1 MLRPL
6 TFSATIL
13 LACALFGQVALTFD
27 PSIPVV
33 RNGQPLSMA
42 WAGGI
47 NFAHISDIDL
57 DGDGDKDL
65 LLFDRSGNKV
75 ITLLNNGVPGQVSY
89 SFTRAYDDTY
99 PFRELQEWTL
109 LRDYNGDGKEDIF
122 SYTLGGAGVWKNTS
136 AGGDLSFEQVE
147 DLVNSNYVPTVANLY
162 ITQVDIPGIEDVDG
176 DGDLDVITFSIFG
189 NYMEYH
195 KNLSM
200 ELYGTADS
208 LTFEVRNRCWGY
220 FSENLNNNSVQ
231 LNNPCNFNVPDPE
244 LPLEDGG
251 DVADAVRGHGT
262 DADDR
267 AHVGSTNLP
276 IDLDGDGD
284 KDLLIGDVLFRN
296 MLALYNGGTLDSA
309 IMVAQDSL
317 FPVYDQSVELSIFPT
332 PFYEDVNND
341 GKRDLLVTPNYP
353 SLSENAHS
361 VWYYR
366 NTGTDAAPVFDFQQN
381 DLFQDRMLDL
391 GEGAYP
397 VPFDIDGDGLMDL
410 VVANYGYYA
419 EGGLYPCKLAAL
431 RNTGSA
437 TSPAFE
443 LVDEDYMDLSTSG
456 IGNAMYPAFGDMDGD
471 GDKDM
476 YIGDLQGKLHYYENT
491 SGTPVAQFQLA
502 QPTVANDQGQ
512 PIDVG
517 QFAAP
522 QVFDVDADGLLD
534 LLIGERNGNINH
546 YRNAGTSAAPVWH
559 LENDSVGGLDVAEYW
574 NVTGY
579 STPCMFLN
587 DAGERELLVGSE
599 SGWIHHYAGIE
610 GNLGGTWELV
620 DSTWQEVREGMR
632 TAVALYDWNSDGHL
646 DAVIGNFRG
655 GLSFW
660 RNDIAAQAVLNSGT
674 PAEEVFDLMPNPTS
688 AEVTLALHMPVTK
701 GLHWRLYDA
710 MGRLVAQQRLM
721 DKRTTVDLGLVP
733 PGAYHVEVGNGTDRW
748 TRRLAVVR

>member
-1 MLRPL
+1 MIRSI
-6 TFSATIL
+6 TAFTTAL
-13 LACALFGQVALTFD
+13 LAYALFGQVALTFD
-27 PSIPVV
+27 PSIPLV

-89 SFTRAYDDTY
+89 SFTRDYDDTY
-99 PFRELQEWTL
+99 PFRDLQEWTL
-109 LRDYNGDGKEDIF
+109 LRDYNGDGKDDIF
-122 SYTLGGAGVWKNTS
+122 SYTLGGSGVWKNTS
-136 AGGDLSFEQVE
+136 EGGELSFEMVE

-162 ITQVDIPGIEDVDG
+162 ITQVDIPGIEDIDG

-189 NYMEYH
+189 NYLEYH

-220 FSENLNNNSVQ
+220 FSENLNNNSVA

-244 LPLEDGG
+244 FPLEGG
-251 DVADAVRGHGT
+251 DDVADPVRGH
-262 DADDR
+262 AQASDDR

-366 NTGTDAAPVFDFQQN
+366 NTGTDATPVFDFQQN
-381 DLFQDRMLDL
+381 DLFQDRMLDV

-410 VVANYGYYA
+410 IVANYGYYA

-437 TSPAFE
+437 SSPAFE

-471 GDKDM
+471 GDKDL

-491 SGTPVAQFQLA
+491 SGTPVAQFQLTE
-502 QPTVANDQGQ
+502 PTVANDQGQ
-512 PIDVG
+512 VIDVG

-522 QVFDVDADGLLD
+522 QFFDVDADGLLD
-534 LLIGERNGNINH
+534 LLIGERNGNINY
-546 YRNAGTSAAPVWH
+546 YRNAGTGAAPVWH

-579 STPCMFLN
+579 STPFMFLN
-587 DAGERELLVGSE
+587 DDGERELLVGSE
-599 SGWIHHYAGIE
+599 SGWIHHYAGID
-610 GNLGGTWELV
+610 GNVGGTWELV
-620 DSTWQEVREGMR
+620 DSTWQDVREGMR
-632 TAVALYDWNSDGHL
+632 TAVALHDWNGDGHL

-655 GLSFW
+655 GLSYW
-660 RNDIAAQAVLNSGT
+660 RNDIAAQAVLNGGSA
-674 PAEEVFDLMPNPTS
+674 AEEVFDLMPNP
-688 AEVTLALHMPVTK
+688 AGNEVTMELRLPVTK
-701 GLHWRLYDA
+701 GLSWTLFDA
-710 MGRLVAQQRLM
+710 MGRPVAQQRLM
-721 DKRTTVDLGLVP
+721 DKRTTIDLGLVP
-733 PGAYHVEVGNGTDRW
+733 AGVYHVQVGNGPARW
-748 TRRLAVVR
+748 TRRLVVVR